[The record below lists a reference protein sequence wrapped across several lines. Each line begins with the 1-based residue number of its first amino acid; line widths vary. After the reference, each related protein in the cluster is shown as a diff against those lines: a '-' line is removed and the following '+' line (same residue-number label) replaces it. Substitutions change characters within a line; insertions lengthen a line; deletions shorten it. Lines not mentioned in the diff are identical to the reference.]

1 MSKTKIFKR
10 DLVDGMNLMM
20 NRIVQLENVLTLY
33 IDMEGKT
40 EDIKKRLESEY
51 KQRERKRSRRSPK
64 TIKK

>member
-10 DLVDGMNLMM
+10 DLVDGMNVMM
-20 NRIVQLENVLTLY
+20 NRIVQLENVLTSY

-64 TIKK
+64 TSKK

>member
-10 DLVDGMNLMM
+10 DLVDGMNVMM

-51 KQRERKRSRRSPK
+51 KQREHKRSGRSSK
-64 TIKK
+64 TSKK